1 MQSIVSKANN
11 LLSAITGWLMLLMM
25 GILVADVVWR
35 TFAQPL
41 LGMAEMSV
49 FVMMIVIYLGFSR
62 CEEHGDHVRLEFLVD
77 LAKGRMQQ
85 GMVLLARLLAVVTV
99 TALFY
104 AVTTD
109 AWNAYLTDDSIEGMV
124 SLPIWPTKFIMVV
137 GMSLFFLQTLL
148 NIFKPLKP
156 PHSEPPTSDSGAGI

>member
-25 GILVADVVWR
+25 GILVVDVIWR

-49 FVMMIVIYLGFSR
+49 FVMMIVIYLGFAR
-62 CEEHGDHVRLEFLVD
+62 CEEYGDHVRLEFLVD
-77 LAKGRMQQ
+77 LAKGRVRQ
-85 GMVLLARLLAVVTV
+85 GMVLLARLLAAITV
-99 TALFY
+99 AALFY

-109 AWNAYLTDDSIEGMV
+109 AWNAYLTNDSIEGMV
-124 SLPIWPTKFIMVV
+124 SLPIWPTKFIMVA

-156 PHSEPPTSDSGAGI
+156 LQSKRPTSDSGAGI

>member
-25 GILVADVVWR
+25 GILVADVIWR

-62 CEEHGDHVRLEFLVD
+62 CEEYDDHVRLEFLVD
-77 LAKGRMQQ
+77 LAKGRVRQ

-109 AWNAYLTDDSIEGMV
+109 AWNAYLTNDSIEGMV

-148 NIFKPLKP
+148 NIFKPLGP
-156 PHSEPPTSDSGAGI
+156 PQSERRPSDSGAGV